1 MKTVQALLVIYAVIA
16 ALHSAVLALPL
27 EVTPVGLYESRNQA
41 NRLGE
46 LEWRGGFA
54 LNAADKRFG
63 GISSIQIS
71 GDGKTLLALSDRGA
85 WARLSLSHQRG
96 RLTGVELNEIGP
108 IKMPKGEKRRK
119 FNFDAEASTAFGNQ
133 TFLIAFE
140 GINRILAYNISNL
153 SFKGLPKVFQSP
165 KNFKSMPATGG
176 PEAMTRL
183 CDGRLVVLSEQG
195 KFNDNAHL
203 GWVRTPRAWSR
214 IGYRPRTGYVP
225 TGATVLPDCRMLVI
239 ERRFYLLNFS
249 WRIAVVSPD
258 DIRPNHIASGKQI
271 ALFRHPAI
279 TENFEAIAAR
289 IGKNGEILIYVMSD
303 DNFSVFQQT
312 LLLVFA
318 LKPNLK
324 NR

>member
-1 MKTVQALLVIYAVIA
+1 LKTIQTVLAIFAVIT
-16 ALHSAVLALPL
+16 ALQGAVFALPL
-27 EVTPVGLYESRNQA
+27 EVTPVELYDSRNPKNSIGA
-41 NRLGE
+41 

-71 GDGKTLLALSDRGA
+71 RNGKTLMALSDRGA
-85 WARLSLSHQRG
+85 WARLLLSHNNG
-96 RLTGVELNEIGP
+96 RLTGVKLNRIGL
-108 IKMPKGEKRRK
+108 IEMPKGEKRRK
-119 FNFDAEASTAFGNQ
+119 FKSDAEASTTFGNQ
-133 TFLIAFE
+133 TLLIAFE
-140 GINRILAYNISNL
+140 GINRILAYNFSNF
-153 SFKGLPKVFQSP
+153 SFKGLPKIFKSP
-165 KNFKSMPATGG
+165 KGFKSMPGTGG

-183 CDGRLVVLSEQG
+183 CDGRLLVLSEQG
-195 KFNDNAHL
+195 KFDDTAHL
-203 GWVRTPRAWSR
+203 GWLKTPLAWSR

-225 TGATVLPDCRMLVI
+225 TSAAVLPDCRILVV

-249 WRIAVVSPD
+249 WRMAVVSPH
-258 DIRPNHIASGKQI
+258 DIRPNHIAIGKQI

-289 IGKNGEILIYVMSD
+289 NGKNGEILIYVMSD

-312 LLLVFA
+312 YLLLFA

-324 NR
+324 DR